1 MTIYVDTREKPHA
14 IRGILAEFEHQGM
27 TVIHQKLDEGD
38 YKITPDALFTID
50 RKQSLGEVCSN
61 LSWEKGRFQ
70 RELARAK
77 VKGEKLCVLV
87 ENCGEIRTLADVAA
101 WRNPRLKGSPKA
113 LNGPQLY
120 KLMLVYAAQY
130 GVEWRFCDAQDTG
143 REIIRL
149 LAEHMEDE

>member
-1 MTIYVDTREKPHA
+1 MTIYVDTREKPRA
-14 IRGILAEFEHQGM
+14 IRGIMVEFERQGVN
-27 TVIHQKLDEGD
+27 VIHQKLDEGD
-38 YKITPDALFTID
+38 YKTAPDALFTID
-50 RKQSLGEVCSN
+50 RKQSLSEVCSN

-77 VKGEKLCVLV
+77 AKGEKLYVLV
-87 ENCGEIRTLADVAA
+87 ENCGRIRTLADVAA
-101 WRNPRLKGSPKA
+101 WRNPRLKDSPKA

-130 GVEWRFCDAQDTG
+130 GVEWRFCDAKDTG

>member
-1 MTIYVDTREKPHA
+1 MTIYVDTREKPRA
-14 IRGILAEFEHQGM
+14 IRGILAEFDRQGV

-38 YKITPDALFTID
+38 YKTAPDALFTID

-77 VKGEKLCVLV
+77 AKGEKLCVLV
-87 ENCGEIRTLADVAA
+87 ENCGGIRTLADVAA
-101 WRNPRLKGSPKA
+101 WRNPRLKESPRA

-130 GVEWRFCDAQDTG
+130 GVEWRFCDAKDTG
-143 REIIRL
+143 REIVRL
-149 LAEHMEDE
+149 LAEHMEEE

>member
-14 IRGILAEFEHQGM
+14 IRGILAEFERQGM
-27 TVIHQKLDEGD
+27 TVIHRKLDEGD
-38 YKITPDALFTID
+38 YKTAPDARFSID

-77 VKGEKLCVLV
+77 AKGEKLCVLV
-87 ENCGEIRTLADVAA
+87 ENCGEICTLADVAA
-101 WRNPRLKGSPKA
+101 WCNPRLKDSPKA

-120 KLMLVYAAQY
+120 KLMLVYAARY
-130 GVEWRFCDAQDTG
+130 GVEWCFCDAQDTG